1 MQHGL
6 SQSSSEATIL
16 NPLQLLWWELRP
28 KTLTRVVQNLTFWS
42 NFLIGI
48 NLGPFDR
55 SYFSLWNDSSWV
67 KIGPKT
73 DEISIDT
80 EKLIKCFTFFQ
91 VKRAVFGL
99 FSCKKLV
106 QTEQQWEWLVY
117 TGLKYDV
124 LAIFH
129 KKGSAIPVTD
139 WKLWIFQ
146 EKVFQNFLHYIT
158 SLPNA
163 IS

>member
-6 SQSSSEATIL
+6 SQSGSEATIF
-16 NPLQLLWWELRP
+16 NQLQLLWWELRP
-28 KTLTRVVQNLTFWS
+28 KTLTRVVKNLTFWS

-55 SYFSLWNDSSWV
+55 SYFSQWNDSLWV

-73 DEISIDT
+73 DEISIYI
-80 EKLIKCFTFFQ
+80 EKLIKCFTFFSSQ
-91 VKRAVFGL
+91 K
-99 FSCKKLV
+99 SCFWPIFMQKTV

-129 KKGSAIPVTD
+129 KKCSAVPVTD